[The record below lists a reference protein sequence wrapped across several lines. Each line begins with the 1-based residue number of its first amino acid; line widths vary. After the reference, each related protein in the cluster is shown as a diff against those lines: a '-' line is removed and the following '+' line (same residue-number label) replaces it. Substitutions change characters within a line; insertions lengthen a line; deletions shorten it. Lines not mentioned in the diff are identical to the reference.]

1 MEQDNLVASPPEPP
15 DIERRLKFYPLQ
27 WIGLPILIAVPVLA
41 LFGVLG
47 ESWSTLRGTTSSLEI
62 SVRYPTRFR
71 YKQLNEVHVFVKN
84 VSGQRLDTVTVSFD
98 STYISRFST
107 VTFLPAAT
115 RPYEVEM
122 TEVLPGEDR
131 LVVVELQGEQY
142 WRHEGKLRVSGGEGD
157 TASFP
162 LSTIIFP

>member
-1 MEQDNLVASPPEPP
+1 
-15 DIERRLKFYPLQ
+15 
-27 WIGLPILIAVPVLA
+27 
-41 LFGVLG
+41 
-47 ESWSTLRGTTSSLEI
+47 
-62 SVRYPTRFR
+62 
-71 YKQLNEVHVFVKN
+71 LNEVHVFVKN

-115 RPYEVEM
+115 RPYDVEM
-122 TEVLPGEDR
+122 TGVLPGEDR

-142 WRHEGKLRVSGGEGD
+142 WRHEGELRVSGGEGD
-157 TASFP
+157 TTSFA